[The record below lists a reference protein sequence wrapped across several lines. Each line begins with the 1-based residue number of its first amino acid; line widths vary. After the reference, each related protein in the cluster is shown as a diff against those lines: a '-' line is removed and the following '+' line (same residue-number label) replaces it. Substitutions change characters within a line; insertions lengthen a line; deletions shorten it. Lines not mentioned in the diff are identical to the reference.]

1 MLPASA
7 LFMILYAKL
16 SNNLSKKALFYV
28 TCTPFF
34 IFYALFCTVIYPNRH
49 LLMPNVRMTAVDFGA
64 RSVRPSI
71 LISDLNTPQ
80 PPTD

>member
-16 SNNLSKKALFYV
+16 SNALSKKALFYV

-34 IFYALFCTVIYPNRH
+34 LFYALFCTVIYPNRH
-49 LLMPNVRMTAVDFGA
+49 LLMPNVRSTQPLTLELD
-64 RSVRPSI
+64 RSFDPGLRF
-71 LISDLNTPQ
+71 
-80 PPTD
+80 